1 MQSMISTLIASS
13 WLHFYCSMQT
23 QNCPLEQSCVCFAT
37 VLSKDLTFS
46 HLHTHNSQLYR
57 KSLASFFQ
65 RKTNVII
72 IIVSKE
78 IILKC

>member
-23 QNCPLEQSCVCFAT
+23 QNCPLRAILCLHCNCFEQG
-37 VLSKDLTFS
+37 LTFS